1 MIVLLSAASAH
12 ANGSLLSLLADDVVP
27 QISRP
32 SWPVTVWVTS
42 RSRTTA
48 FCGDPDRCSVVPNR
62 RILPVP
68 FQAPLSCGIASW
80 ASAASGVM
88 ASINASAINVF
99 ILVLL
104 LAFLF
109 EHDLFRKPLHTPD
122 QVRGRLFRDHALGI
136 VSMTARGGGWKSFW
150 CASRCL
156 RWRASP
162 PVSCRGCSAWAV
174 ASSAFRCSS
183 TCCPC

>member
-1 MIVLLSAASAH
+1 PMIVLLSAASAH

-32 SWPVTVWVTS
+32 FWPVTVWVTS

-68 FQAPLSCGIASW
+68 FQAPLGCGIAAW
-80 ASAASGVM
+80 AAATGVM
-88 ASINASAINVF
+88 TSIRASAINVF

-104 LAFLF
+104 LAC
-109 EHDLFRKPLHTPD
+109 RWS
-122 QVRGRLFRDHALGI
+122 G
-136 VSMTARGGGWKSFW
+136 MT
-150 CASRCL
+150 
-156 RWRASP
+156 
-162 PVSCRGCSAWAV
+162 
-174 ASSAFRCSS
+174 FRCIVI
-183 TCCPC
+183 PPWLLI